1 MFLRSLRRTFLAP
14 VRLFG
19 GICFLF
25 ARSSVRNC
33 GLLLA
38 GLLLAGHGLL
48 PSLARPGI
56 GLRPLAVHRQPAAV
70 ADALVAA
77 DLHLAP
83 DVRLYFAAE
92 VTFDPVGGVDPVTE
106 LREVV
111 VGQVVHADVAADPGG
126 IQRLLG
132 AGAADPVDVGEGD
145 LKALLAREVDTDQTC
160 HVRAVLLFFAEV
172 SRAAPRPCPGRAPA
186 SFRGLP
192 LPGWPGD
199 GCGAPDAPLTLA
211 LLVPRVGADDH
222 DTAMPANDPAFAADL
237 LHARLDL
244 HPGLLLGRARARLFR
259 ACVCLIAAACRGAAA
274 AAHGCLTCTGRRSG
288 PGSGRRGS
296 APRPSGH
303 RAGCGCSAFASS
315 R

>member
-48 PSLARPGI
+48 PALARPGI
-56 GLRPLAVHRQPAAV
+56 GLRPLAVHRQPATV

-77 DLHLAP
+77 DVHLAP
-83 DVRLYFAAE
+83 DVRLYFAAD
-92 VTFDPVGGVDPVTE
+92 VTF
-106 LREVV
+106 
-111 VGQVVHADVAADPGG
+111 DPGG

-145 LKALLAREVDTDQTC
+145 LKALFAREVDTDQTC

-172 SRAAPRPCPGRAPA
+172 SHTAPHPCPGRAPA

-192 LPGWPGD
+192 IPG
-199 GCGAPDAPLTLA
+199 
-211 LLVPRVGADDH
+211 
-222 DTAMPANDPAFAADL
+222 
-237 LHARLDL
+237 
-244 HPGLLLGRARARLFR
+244 
-259 ACVCLIAAACRGAAA
+259 
-274 AAHGCLTCTGRRSG
+274 
-288 PGSGRRGS
+288 
-296 APRPSGH
+296 
-303 RAGCGCSAFASS
+303 
-315 R
+315 

>member
-48 PSLARPGI
+48 PALARPGV
-56 GLRPLAVHRQPAAV
+56 GLRPLAVHRQPAAM
-70 ADALVAA
+70 ADALLAA

-83 DVRLYFAAE
+83 DVRLDLAAE
-92 VTFDPVGGVDPVTE
+92 VTFDPVRGVDPVTE

-111 VGQVVHADVAADPGG
+111 VGQVVHPDVAADPGG
-126 IQRLLG
+126 VQRLPG

-160 HVRAVLLFFAEV
+160 HVRAVLLLFAEV
-172 SRAAPRPCPGRAPA
+172 SHTAPGPCPGPAPA

-192 LPGWPGD
+192 SPGFSPVTAAVRLVRRQPWRCLCLGSVQMTMTRPCRRMIRHLLQIFFTLG
-199 GCGAPDAPLTLA
+199 LTFIPVSSWA
-211 LLVPRVGADDH
+211 GHV
-222 DTAMPANDPAFAADL
+222 
-237 LHARLDL
+237 
-244 HPGLLLGRARARLFR
+244 ARLFVASSLPGR
-259 ACVCLIAAACRGAAA
+259 GACRG
-274 AAHGCLTCTGRRSG
+274 GPRRL
-288 PGSGRRGS
+288 P
-296 APRPSGH
+296 A
-303 RAGCGCSAFASS
+303 
-315 R
+315 